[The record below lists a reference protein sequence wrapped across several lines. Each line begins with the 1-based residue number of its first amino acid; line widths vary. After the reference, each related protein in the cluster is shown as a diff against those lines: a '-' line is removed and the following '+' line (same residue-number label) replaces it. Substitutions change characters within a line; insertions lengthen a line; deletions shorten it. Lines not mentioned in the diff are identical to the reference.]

1 MVMDNSLQI
10 KEGKSVMKNPKN
22 QPTPDTTATGQFV
35 AELSRFAKLTA
46 AEQQEMLA
54 DILAE
59 RRSKGKL
66 QDLRDALAEAIDESD
81 DEDAGG
87 IKYVLWG

>member
-1 MVMDNSLQI
+1 
-10 KEGKSVMKNPKN
+10 MKK
-22 QPTPDTTATGQFV
+22 PTATATADTTATGQFV

-46 AEQQEMLA
+46 AEQKEMLA

-66 QDLRDALAEAIDESD
+66 QDLRAALAEAIDESD
-81 DEDAGG
+81 NEDAGG